1 MIINLWLFLSISVM
15 FITLLVITT
24 TMIVNKT
31 KLKALE
37 VEALKIKNIDI
48 QTEGEDS
55 LRRQL
60 NSQNDRIS
68 VLEAIITDKNY
79 ELNESINHL
88 Q

>member
-1 MIINLWLFLSISVM
+1 MIVNLWLFLSISVM

-31 KLKALE
+31 KLKTLE

-48 QTEGEDS
+48 KTEGEDS

-60 NSQNDRIS
+60 NSQNDRIA

>member
-31 KLKALE
+31 KLMALE
-37 VEALKIKNIDI
+37 LEALKIKSIDI
-48 QTEGEDS
+48 KTEGEDS

-60 NSQNDRIS
+60 NSQNDRVS

-79 ELNESINHL
+79 ELNESITHL

>member
-31 KLKALE
+31 KLKVLE
-37 VEALKIKNIDI
+37 VEALKIKSIDI
-48 QTEGEDS
+48 ITEGEDS

-60 NSQNDRIS
+60 NSQNERIA

-79 ELNESINHL
+79 ELNESITHL